1 MSTLEKPK
9 IRIETPDDFEKKLNI
24 QLTMKE
30 KKEISVDFKPFEV
43 AHEDVLKVQEMV
55 NRQAHE
61 KVKTLREL
69 AKTAKETKEASEKA
83 REGLAGHIESKV
95 EEVKKAVE

>member
-1 MSTLEKPK
+1 MSSLEKSK
-9 IRIETPDDFEKKLNI
+9 ILIETPDDFEKKLNI

-30 KKEISVDFKPFEV
+30 KKEIAVDFKPFEL

-55 NRQAHE
+55 NRQTHE

-69 AKTAKETKEASEKA
+69 AKTAKETKEASKKA
-83 REGLAGHIESKV
+83 RE
-95 EEVKKAVE
+95 